1 MVIKKVKVNNMN
13 DRLTK
18 KVGEN
23 YCSQNGDFYDVYNKL
38 GELEDLADEISCPLD
53 VYVKIQLGLV
63 DTIYVKRYETV
74 REYWDE
80 NGIQL
85 EQKESLQPRLIIRVD
100 RRDFCYQDLL
110 GKECMSFSEYG
121 TEFWLRE
128 DKSK

>member
-1 MVIKKVKVNNMN
+1 MN